1 MINKAYSFVN
11 YLNLFVRDIFSTYV
25 EYVLKTKNRKAKRF
39 GRKGAICNLRDALKY
54 KKVIVP
60 LENSQKMEV
69 VIILLGL
76 FMLYNNNSE
85 SYKFTI

>member
-1 MINKAYSFVN
+1 MTKAYSFLN

-25 EYVLKTKNRKAKRF
+25 EYVLKTKKRKTKRL
-39 GRKGAICNLRDALKY
+39 GRKGAICNLRAALKY

-60 LENSQKMEV
+60 LENSRKMEV
-69 VIILLGL
+69 LIILLGL